1 MIPEA
6 NHVIGNGSV
15 PVYRDYTGLR
25 SDTFQKNWYQQYGQD
40 YTSDGKV
47 VDFATVFGV
56 LFSGV
61 TGIMAGAN
69 MSGDY
74 MPLTAFFFFGWWGV
88 GGWSNMIGN
97 EPSISGIQMCFIN
110 FRSY

>member
-1 MIPEA
+1 M
-6 NHVIGNGSV
+6 IGNGSE
-15 PVYRDYTGLR
+15 PVFRNYTGLNL
-25 SDTFQKNWYQQYGQD
+25 DTFQKNWHQQYGQD
-40 YTSDGKV
+40 YTSDGKA

-74 MPLTAFFFFGWWGV
+74 MITCFLLFF
-88 GGWSNMIGN
+88 
-97 EPSISGIQMCFIN
+97 
-110 FRSY
+110 

>member
-1 MIPEA
+1 
-6 NHVIGNGSV
+6 
-15 PVYRDYTGLR
+15 VYLNYTGLKL
-25 SDTFQKNWYQQYGQD
+25 DTFQRNWHQQYGQD
-40 YTSDGKV
+40 YTSDGRA

-74 MPLTAFFFFGWWGV
+74 MFLACFLGGRGGGWQEV
-88 GGWSNMIGN
+88 ERWSNMIDK
-97 EPSISGIQMCFIN
+97 EPNISEILV
-110 FRSY
+110 FR